1 MPAPGSSPVV
11 GTLPIAS
18 RVSASSFKL
27 TLAQARAEAAKAQQH
42 LAALASGLREGL
54 LLLDAD
60 WQVILVSDQ
69 LCSLLGLPISAS
81 QCVGLHTTQL
91 TTLMQPYLED
101 PEAYTAELARAQAD
115 YIPNTL
121 LRLRDGRVLERDAR
135 SVALGETSGWLLSYR
150 DVTQQQQAE
159 NQRDAQRK
167 FYETILDEV
176 PVEIAVLD
184 EQRRYVYVNPQAV
197 PDPEHRAWLPGRTLA
212 EYCARY
218 GFPLELAEHRDR
230 MFELAEASA
239 EPVSWVDC
247 TPVPG
252 GEVHHQRQFKVLSGA
267 DKGLPYMLG
276 SGLDVTARVQAEER
290 SQRSEAERR
299 EQQEFMEQV
308 LNTSPSPVYVRDVN
322 GEVVFGNRALFKL
335 DEQAALFP
343 PTEQVLRAKERE
355 AAEYAAID
363 AQVLATG
370 QEVVAEERSTSPI
383 GEERWFYS
391 IKRPLVRPDGTV
403 QVLAVST
410 DITAL
415 KAAQLAAEEAA
426 KARENFLANMSH
438 EIRTPMNGVLGMAAL
453 LAKTR
458 LSPQQ
463 QEFVRTIRSSGTHL
477 LGVLNDVLDVSK
489 IHSGKLEIESVAFH
503 LHDSMQQAVAT
514 LTLQAQEKGLVFGFK
529 PFADDEAPWV
539 LSDPFRLN
547 QILLNLLSN
556 AIKFTTN
563 GSVWLRS
570 FLVDETE
577 EELLVRF
584 TVQDSGMGIGPEAL
598 ERIFESFT
606 QAYADTTRL
615 YGGTGLGLTISR
627 ALVTQLGGELSV
639 TSKLGQG
646 STFSFTIPLRKTQ
659 QPEPAT
665 VDAYDTGRLRGVRV
679 LLAEDNP
686 INRTVARLHLLQW
699 GVDVDEAEDGRVAL
713 EKLQNYTYDAVLMDI
728 QMPHLSGI
736 EVTQQLRQLANPAQA
751 TVPVLALTANV
762 FRSDNEK
769 YLAAGM
775 DDYLAKP
782 FAEEHLYVKLINLLR
797 QPTGTGSASPA
808 PPPAYDLARLH
819 HDAKGNQAFVAGM
832 VNSFLTHMPPSLQ
845 KIRAA
850 ADAHDWL
857 LVAELVHHIK
867 PNLLTLSIEG
877 AIAAMHILEP
887 LPTLLPTPDEPARQ
901 VATTQ
906 LLAAV
911 EAVLLELPTALS

>member
-1 MPAPGSSPVV
+1 MPAPGSSS
-11 GTLPIAS
+11 TAS
-18 RVSASSFKL
+18 PAAAAPPKQ
-27 TLAQARAEAAKAQQH
+27 TLAQARAEAARAGQH
-42 LAALASGLREGL
+42 LAALASGLREGI

-60 WQVILVSDQ
+60 QRVLLANEQ
-69 LCSLLGLPISAS
+69 FCTLLGLPMLAS
-81 QCVGLHTTQL
+81 QCLGLHTDQL
-91 TTLMQPYLED
+91 TAMMQAYLAD
-101 PEAYTAELARAQAD
+101 PAAYAAELASRPQGH
-115 YIPNTL
+115 IPNTL
-121 LRLRDGRVLERDAR
+121 LALRDGRTLERDAR
-135 SVALGETSGWLLSYR
+135 PVVLGETTGWLLSYR
-150 DVTQQQQAE
+150 DVTQQQQVE
-159 NQRDAQRK
+159 IQRDAQRK

-197 PDPEHRAWLPGRTLA
+197 PAPEHRAWLPGRTLA
-212 EYCARY
+212 EYCTRY
-218 GFPLELAEHRDR
+218 GFPLELADARDR
-230 MFELAEASA
+230 MFELAETST
-239 EPVSWVDC
+239 EPVSWDDR

-252 GEVHHQRQFKVLSGA
+252 GEVYHQRQFKLLSGA
-267 DKGLPYMLG
+267 GKGLPYMLA

-299 EQQEFMEQV
+299 EQQEFMQQV
-308 LNTSPSPVYVRDVN
+308 LDTSPSPVYVRDAA
-322 GEVVFGNRALFKL
+322 GEVVFGNKALFKL
-335 DEQAALFP
+335 DEQAAIFA

-370 QEVVAEERSTSPI
+370 REVVAEERSTSPT

-403 QVLAVST
+403 QVLGVST

-489 IHSGKLEIESVAFH
+489 IHSGKLEMESVAFH
-503 LHDSMQQAVAT
+503 LHDSMQQAVAA

-529 PFADDEAPWV
+529 PFAADEAPWV

-556 AIKFTTN
+556 AIKFTTS
-563 GSVWLRS
+563 GSIWLRS
-570 FLVDETE
+570 FLVDETD

-584 TVQDSGMGIGPEAL
+584 TVQDTGIGIGEEAL

-606 QAYADTTRL
+606 QAYADTTRR

-646 STFSFTIPLRKTQ
+646 STFSFTIPLPKTQ
-659 QPEPAT
+659 EPEPT
-665 VDAYDTGRLRGVRV
+665 VVDAFDTGQLRGVRV

-713 EKLQNYTYDAVLMDI
+713 DKLHENAYDAVLMDI

-736 EVTQQLRQLANPAQA
+736 EVTQLLRQLPDPARA
-751 TVPVLALTANV
+751 AVPVLALTANV

-797 QPTGTGSASPA
+797 QPVTVASPA

-819 HDAKGNQAFVAGM
+819 KDAKGNQAFVAGM

-850 ADAHDWL
+850 AEARDWL

-877 AIAAMHILEP
+877 AIAAMHTLEP
-887 LPTLLPTPDEPARQ
+887 PPTLLPTPDEPARQ
-901 VATTQ
+901 VATAQ

-911 EAVLLELPTALS
+911 EAVLLELPAELT

>member
-1 MPAPGSSPVV
+1 MLTPGSPRPAADAPAAA
-11 GTLPIAS
+11 LPADP
-18 RVSASSFKL
+18 
-27 TLAQARAEAAKAQQH
+27 ARPADATAPTPPDATTAQQH
-42 LAALASGLREGL
+42 LAALLSCLREGL
-54 LLLDAD
+54 LLLDAHKK
-60 WQVILVSDQ
+60 VLLANDQ
-69 LCSLLGLPISAS
+69 FCTLLGLPLAAS
-81 QCVGLHTTQL
+81 QCAGLPTSQL
-91 TTLMQPYLED
+91 TALLLPHLED
-101 PEAYTAELARAQAD
+101 PVAYVAELTTAHPTGIAS
-115 YIPNTL
+115 TL

-135 SVALGETSGWLLSYR
+135 PVALGDTTGWLLSYH
-150 DVTQQQQAE
+150 DVTRHREIEA
-159 NQRDAQRK
+159 QRDAQRA
-167 FYETILDEV
+167 FYEVILDEV

-218 GFPLELAEHRDR
+218 GFPLALAAHRDR
-230 MFELAEASA
+230 MFEQAEISA
-239 EPVSWVDC
+239 EPVSWDDR

-252 GEVHHQRQFKVLSGA
+252 GEVHHQRQFKLLAGA
-267 DKGLPYMLG
+267 GRGLPYMLA
-276 SGLDVTARVQAEER
+276 SGLDVTARVQAEAR

-308 LNTSPSPVYVRDVN
+308 LNTSPSPVYVRDAA

-335 DEQAALFP
+335 DEQAALHP
-343 PTEQVLRAKERE
+343 PTEQVQRAKTRE

-370 QEVVAEERSTSPI
+370 REVVAEERSTSPT
-383 GEERWFYS
+383 GEERWFYT

-403 QVLAVST
+403 QVLGVST

-426 KARENFLANMSH
+426 QARENFLANMSH

-489 IHSGKLEIESVAFH
+489 IHSGKLEMEAVAFH

-529 PFADDEAPWV
+529 PFATDEAPWV

-556 AIKFTTN
+556 AIKFTSS

-570 FLVDETE
+570 FLVDETD

-584 TVQDSGMGIGPEAL
+584 TVQDSGIGIGAEAL

-606 QAYADTTRL
+606 QAYADTTRR

-646 STFSFTIPLRKTQ
+646 STFSFTLPLRKTAA
-659 QPEPAT
+659 PAP
-665 VDAYDTGRLRGVRV
+665 VVADAFDTGQLRGIRV

-686 INRTVARLHLLQW
+686 INRTVARLHLQQW
-699 GVDVDEAEDGRVAL
+699 GVEVEEAEDGRVAL
-713 EKLQNYTYDAVLMDI
+713 QKLQDHSYDVVLMDI

-736 EVTQQLRQLANPAQA
+736 EVTQHLRSFADPVRAA
-751 TVPVLALTANV
+751 VPVLALTANV

-782 FAEEHLYVKLINLLR
+782 FAEEHLYAKLINLLR
-797 QPTGTGSASPA
+797 QPVAVLTLA
-808 PPPAYDLARLH
+808 PPPSYDLTRLRH
-819 HDAKGNQAFVAGM
+819 EAKGHAAFVAGM
-832 VNSFLTHMPPSLQ
+832 VNSFLTHMPPTLQ

-850 ADAHDWL
+850 ADARDWL
-857 LVAELVHHIK
+857 LVAELAHHIK
-867 PNLLTLSIEG
+867 PNVLTLSIEG
-877 AIAAMHILEP
+877 ATAALRTLEP
-887 LPTLLPTPDEPARQ
+887 APTLLPTPDEPARQ
-901 VATTQ
+901 VATAL
-906 LLAAV
+906 LLAAI
-911 EAVLLELPTALS
+911 EAALLELPAELG